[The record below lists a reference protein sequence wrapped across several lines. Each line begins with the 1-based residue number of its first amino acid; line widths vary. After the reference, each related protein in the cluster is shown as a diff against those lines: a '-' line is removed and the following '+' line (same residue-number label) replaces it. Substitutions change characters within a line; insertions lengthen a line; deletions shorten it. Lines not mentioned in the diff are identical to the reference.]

1 MTKIGKI
8 YGGALYELAA
18 EEGLEAQ
25 MLEELEQVEQLFAA
39 WPDYEKLL
47 ALPSVPKAQRC

>member
-47 ALPSVPKAQRC
+47 ALPSVPRKRP